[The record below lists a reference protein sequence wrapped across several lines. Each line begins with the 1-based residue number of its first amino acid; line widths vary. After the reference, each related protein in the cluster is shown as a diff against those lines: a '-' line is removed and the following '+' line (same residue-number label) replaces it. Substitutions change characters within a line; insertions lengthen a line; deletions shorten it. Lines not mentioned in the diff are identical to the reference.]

1 VSTGQTILLG
11 GLAGVTIF
19 LGLPFARLRVGGRR
33 FKTFLNGLSAG
44 VLVFLLLE
52 IFEHSFG
59 PLETSFVRLTHG
71 ASSLGHFLSYAVVFA
86 VGFGTGLLGLVYV
99 GRLWRRKRTSATG
112 ASLGPG
118 AMAVAEA
125 AAPPVRPDSLRLGMA
140 IATGIGLHNFSEGLA
155 IGQSAQQ
162 GQISLAV
169 LLVIGFALHNATEG
183 FGIIGPVAAEGVR
196 PSWRWLALAGLIG
209 GGPTFV
215 GTVVGSAFDSEL
227 LSVAF
232 LPLAGGAI
240 LYVVGEILNSGR
252 KLSWETT
259 LWGVFTGFLLGVA
272 TELVLVAAGV

>member
-1 VSTGQTILLG
+1 M
-11 GLAGVTIF
+11 
-19 LGLPFARLRVGGRR
+19 
-33 FKTFLNGLSAG
+33 KTFLGGLSAG
-44 VLVFLLLE
+44 ILVFLLLE

-59 PLETSFVRLTHG
+59 PVEEALERFQGGAGSFWRFF
-71 ASSLGHFLSYAVVFA
+71 SLVGVFA
-86 VGFGTGLLGLVYV
+86 AGLAIGLLGLVYV

-118 AMAVAEA
+118 AMAVAEIGA
-125 AAPPVRPDSLRLGMA
+125 LHPQSLRLGMA

-155 IGQSAQQ
+155 IGQSAST
-162 GQISLAV
+162 GNVSLAL

-183 FGIIGPVAAEGVR
+183 FGIVGPLAAEGVR

-209 GGPTFV
+209 GGPTFLGTIV
-215 GTVVGSAFDSEL
+215 GTAVTSEF

-232 LPLAGGAI
+232 LALAGGAI

-252 KLSWETT
+252 RLSWEIT
-259 LWGVFTGFLLGVA
+259 LWGVLAGFLLGMG